1 MTARV
6 VHFLAPV
13 LSAAYPVV
21 FLFSRNVADQVTTDA
36 LWLPL
41 GVAVVSALLA
51 TALVAL
57 ATKDSAR
64 AGLTVAL
71 LALLFLT
78 YGHAWRAAAE
88 FVDSQ
93 LVFIAVW
100 TAIGVVGAW
109 GVWRLR
115 EAAKPVSRVVA
126 FAAGCLVV
134 LNGWT
139 IAQHTVLTG
148 VSAASASQLRTR
160 DESLPDVYYLI
171 FDRYAGPTALAETY
185 GYDNEPFLLALEE
198 RGFYVARDSHANY
211 PRTPLSLVSSL
222 SMDYLDHE
230 ALKEAG
236 EAGRHPIGAMLRGE
250 LPVPHTLTGLGYT
263 YVHVGGLWEPSAT
276 NVDADVTLGR
286 SSDSEFAAALRESTV
301 LGVLTPHAD
310 PGGAGGGEGNPEEEW
325 TADAIRAHSLYQLD
339 RLPKTTTLP
348 SPKYVFAHLAL
359 PHPPFVFDADG
370 SRPTPEELEA
380 RGERESYIRQ
390 LEFANRQ
397 ILALVDRIVAE
408 SPDSIILI
416 QADEGPWPRRLGEEG
431 DDFPWSEFTPAE
443 LEEKY
448 GILNAYRVPGVDPRQ
463 AGLYPSITPVNS
475 FRVVFNA
482 YFGTDL
488 VPLPDRMYA
497 YPDNSH
503 FYDLVEIT
511 DRFEP
516 RDSSGSTAERPIGVS
531 LAAGTAWARPGGT
544 APATA
549 RPMGGRTTVSAGASA
564 RE

>member
-6 VHFLAPV
+6 VDFLAPALV
-13 LSAAYPVV
+13 AAYPVV
-21 FLFSRNVADQVTTDA
+21 FLFGQNVADQVTADA

-41 GVAVVSALLA
+41 ALAVVSTLA
-51 TALVAL
+51 ATVLVAL

-64 AGLTVAL
+64 AGLAVGL
-71 LALLFLT
+71 VALLFLT

-88 FVDSQ
+88 FVGSQ
-93 LVFIAVW
+93 LMFMAAWI
-100 TAIGVVGAW
+100 AIGVLGAW

-115 EAAKPVSRVVA
+115 EAAQRVSRVVA
-126 FAAGCLVV
+126 FAAACLVL

-148 VSAASASQLRTR
+148 ASAASGSQLRTR
-160 DESLPDVYYLI
+160 AESLPDIYYLI
-171 FDRYAGPTALAETY
+171 FDRYAGATALTETY

-198 RGFYVARDSHANY
+198 RGFYVARNSHANY
-211 PRTPLSLVSSL
+211 PRTPFSLVSSL

-236 EAGRHPIGAMLRGE
+236 EDGRHPINAMLRGE
-250 LPVPHTLTGLGYT
+250 LPVPAMLAGLGYT

-276 NVDADVTLGR
+276 NVDADLTLR
-286 SSDSEFAAALRESTV
+286 RTSDSEFAAALRESTL
-301 LGVLTPHAD
+301 LGALTPDAD
-310 PGGAGGGEGNPEEEW
+310 AAGAGSGGGNPEEEW
-325 TADAIRAHSLYQLD
+325 TADAIRAHTLYQLD

-359 PHPPFVFDADG
+359 PHSPYVFDTDG

-390 LEFANRQ
+390 LEFASRQ
-397 ILALVDRIVAE
+397 ILALIDRILAE
-408 SPDSIILI
+408 SPDSIILV

-448 GILNAYRVPGVDPRQ
+448 GILNAYRLPGVDAQQ

-488 VPLPDRMYA
+488 APLPDRMYA

-511 DRFEP
+511 DRFES
-516 RDSSGSTAERPIGVS
+516 RDV
-531 LAAGTAWARPGGT
+531 
-544 APATA
+544 APTTA
-549 RPMGGRTTVSAGASA
+549 RSVRAIGSPPL
-564 RE
+564 E